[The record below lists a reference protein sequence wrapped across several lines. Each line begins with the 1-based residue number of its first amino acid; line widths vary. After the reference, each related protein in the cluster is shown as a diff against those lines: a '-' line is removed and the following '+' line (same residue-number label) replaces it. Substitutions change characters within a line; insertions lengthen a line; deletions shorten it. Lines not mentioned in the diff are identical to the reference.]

1 MERGYSLMSAGAKLV
16 GLCTAF
22 MEKIYSVII

>member
-1 MERGYSLMSAGAKLV
+1 MSAGAKLV